1 LPRAVL
7 FGRVGAVSRA
17 LGTVVG
23 LWLVGCTT
31 TGDVLEAIDTGEGSG
46 GGSEESAASGSSGV
60 DGSSGTALDA
70 CGSEG
75 GWWCPEPVPGLTWQ
89 VQRLVPIDAT
99 VEAEVFGVPMFTTDA
114 ATIASLQG
122 EGRRVVCWFS
132 AGIST
137 WSDPDRDAVLPA
149 TGPDI
154 VAGQP
159 ERWMDLGSPIVRD
172 AMLARLDQAVALGC
186 DAVEPSDIDGY
197 LADSGL
203 PLTRDGTVDFVAWL
217 AEEAHARG
225 LAIALHDGNELAAEL
240 EPAVDFAMDYA
251 CLAAGSCGELGVFG
265 AAGKV
270 VLHAELVP
278 ADMVAEIEPIAAEI
292 CPDSD
297 ALALVTIFKKP
308 DLNAWI
314 HPCG

>member
-1 LPRAVL
+1 M
-7 FGRVGAVSRA
+7 
-17 LGTVVG
+17 
-23 LWLVGCTT
+23 VGCTT
-31 TGDVLEAIDTGEGSG
+31 TGDVLEAIDTGDGT
-46 GGSEESAASGSSGV
+46 GGSEDGAASGTDGSSGA
-60 DGSSGTALDA
+60 DGSSGTDGASGPGLDA

-75 GWWCPEPVPGLTWQ
+75 WWCPEPTPGLTWQ
-89 VQRLVPIDAT
+89 VQRLVPIEAT
-99 VEAEVFGVPMFTTDA
+99 VEAEIFGVPMFASDA
-114 ATIASLQG
+114 AAIASLQA

-154 VAGQP
+154 VEGQP
-159 ERWMDLGSPIVRD
+159 ERWMDLGSPLVRD
-172 AMLARLDQAVALGC
+172 AMLARLDQAAALGC

-203 PLTRDGTVDFVAWL
+203 PLTREGTVEFVAWL
-217 AEEAHARG
+217 AEGAHARG
-225 LAIALHDGNELAAEL
+225 LAIALHDGNELAGEL
-240 EPAVDFAMDYA
+240 EPAVDLAMDYG
-251 CLAAGSCGELGVFG
+251 CLAAGTCAELGAFT

-278 ADMVAEIEPIAAEI
+278 AEMIAEIEAIAAEI
-292 CPDSD
+292 CPDSE
-297 ALALVTIFKKP
+297 AFALVTIFKKP